1 MQVSGR
7 EGHVEYILNLR
18 KIPGTFPHFGLEHTE
33 SFFKGI
39 KANLPSLRV
48 QEHKTCFA
56 SVSCHS
62 RNDVGQDQYINI
74 NDCDFDHPPCP
85 DKDVILA
92 PYPAKSLNEERR
104 ERQLMMKAFARKQ
117 TSHLL

>member
-1 MQVSGR
+1 
-7 EGHVEYILNLR
+7 
-18 KIPGTFPHFGLEHTE
+18 LEHTE
-33 SFFKGI
+33 SFVKGI

-62 RNDVGQDQYINI
+62 RNDVGQDQNISI

-92 PYPAKSLNEERR
+92 PYPAKSLNEERL